1 MENEMSNFIVLS
13 ATELHAKGITK
24 RQVAG
29 MLRRTEARCN
39 WFAARHAA
47 NGSVS
52 ATEQVEWDT
61 DCARWDHLKATLQVL
76 SAGAAA

>member
-1 MENEMSNFIVLS
+1 MSDFTVLS

-29 MLRRTEARCN
+29 MLRRAEARCN

-47 NGSVS
+47 NGGVS
-52 ATEQVEWDT
+52 TAEQAEWDA
-61 DCARWDHLKATLQVL
+61 DCARWDHLKATLHVL
-76 SAGAAA
+76 SARVAA